1 VLEMKERPFIMV
13 VDDDQEMLG
22 LLKDLLWLEG
32 FAVVGASN
40 GNTALALLDE
50 WHPDLVLLDIVMK
63 GLDGFEVLDIIRQ
76 RTSVPVLMLTARSE
90 VSSLREALALG
101 ADDYVT
107 KPFSVVELV
116 ARIRA
121 KLRRAERPVHG
132 RQKVSRGTR

>member
-1 VLEMKERPFIMV
+1 MKERPFIMV